1 MVSLEVQELQTEIAQ
16 SKNYA
21 GLILETPFTSMV
33 AAAKNF
39 YPYLPVSILL
49 KDRYE
54 NEKKNKE
61 YKYSNYGFTWKK
73 RYNCSI
79 FNGAKNF

>member
-1 MVSLEVQELQTEIAQ
+1 LLTEIAQ
-16 SKNYA
+16 NKNYA
-21 GLILETPFTSMV
+21 GLILESPFNSMV

-61 YKYSNYGFTWKK
+61 CEYSDYGFTW
-73 RYNCSI
+73 
-79 FNGAKNF
+79 